1 MQQKPKMRSHKMTQ
15 GVYQIRVK
23 GQLDSSRSE
32 WFEGWTI
39 TPEEGGTTL
48 LTGRV
53 ADQSAL
59 HGMLIKIHNLNL
71 PIVVVRCI
79 EPDQEEDIGGPFR
92 EKINKGREN
101 K

>member
-1 MQQKPKMRSHKMTQ
+1 MTQ
-15 GVYQIRVK
+15 GVYQIKVK

-39 TPEEGGTTL
+39 TPKDDETTL

-59 HGMLIKIHNLNL
+59 HGILIKIHNLNL
-71 PIVVVRCI
+71 PIVTVNCV
-79 EPDQEEDIGGPFR
+79 EPEQEEDLGGSFR
-92 EKINKGREN
+92 EEN

>member
-1 MQQKPKMRSHKMTQ
+1 MTQ
-15 GVYQIRVK
+15 GIYRIKVK

-39 TPEEGGTTL
+39 TPEKDGTIM

-59 HGMLIKIHNLNL
+59 HGVLIKICNLNL
-71 PIVVVRCI
+71 PIVSVNCV
-79 EPDQEEDIGGPFR
+79 EPE
-92 EKINKGREN
+92 
-101 K
+101 

>member
-1 MQQKPKMRSHKMTQ
+1 MTQ

-23 GQLDSSRSE
+23 GQLDKSRSE

-39 TPEEGGTTL
+39 TPEDDETTL

-59 HGMLIKIHNLNL
+59 HGVLIKLHNLNL
-71 PIVVVRCI
+71 PLVSVRCI
-79 EPDQEEDIGGPFR
+79 DSDQAEG
-92 EKINKGREN
+92 
-101 K
+101 

>member
-1 MQQKPKMRSHKMTQ
+1 MTQ

-23 GQLDSSRSE
+23 GQLDKSRSE

-39 TPEEGGTTL
+39 TSEDDGTTL

-59 HGMLIKIHNLNL
+59 HGMLNKIRNLNL
-71 PIVVVRCI
+71 PIVSVNCV
-79 EPDQEEDIGGPFR
+79 EPE
-92 EKINKGREN
+92 
-101 K
+101 